1 LRAIRLFE
9 LRFCSNHAQ
18 QQRNG
23 AGWRTMAKQKLY
35 QSFVLNLRP
44 PLTLESNRRQL
55 RRSPMASIKAKTAQ
69 EILMND
75 FQTLVSDTERLLE
88 HTKTIAGD
96 QADELREQIHDSLL
110 RARETLKLTEDSLRE
125 RGLAAVTATEDYVQ
139 ANPWQSVGIAA
150 GVGFLIGLLATRR

>member
-1 LRAIRLFE
+1 
-9 LRFCSNHAQ
+9 
-18 QQRNG
+18 
-23 AGWRTMAKQKLY
+23 
-35 QSFVLNLRP
+35 
-44 PLTLESNRRQL
+44 
-55 RRSPMASIKAKTAQ
+55 MASIKAKTAQ

-96 QADELREQIHDSLL
+96 QADELRDQIHDSLL
-110 RARETLKLTEDSLRE
+110 RARETLTLTEDSLRE
-125 RGLAAVTATEDYVQ
+125 RGQAAVTATEDYVQ